1 MNHHHTNFLSF
12 LFVVYPAVILNL
24 SGKNP
29 TELKNILIYKKKQ
42 RGSVT
47 KIANKL
53 GSPGSGPHEW
63 LVLTPK
69 DKLPKP
75 ERIAFPKPPKAPDG
89 SLVYERVPN
98 KCIDFSVK
106 EPDVT
111 ILPNTTITTIG
122 STAISTQVTNLSTS
136 SSSSG
141 SSSIRKRPHED
152 INGSENGELYACFFF
167 LFYSVLFQQ
176 CNHLLGH
183 QQNDQTKILC
193 LHIAPVLNN
202 LQPWWQQLD
211 SPSQDITWVRQLFV
225 REVLPLFCVDF
236 SVKWKT

>member
-1 MNHHHTNFLSF
+1 MFETTNDQWFTPINFLSIF
-12 LFVVYPAVILNL
+12 LVFVVYPAVILNL

-29 TELKNILIYKKKQ
+29 TDLKNILIYKKKQ

-106 EPDVT
+106 DPDVT

-122 STAISTQVTNLSTS
+122 STAINTQVTNLSTS
-136 SSSSG
+136 SSSSSG
-141 SSSIRKRPHED
+141 GNNSTSIRKRPHED
-152 INGSENGELYACFFF
+152 INGSENGEFLRYFLKYYYYFLIKFVRISVIPF
-167 LFYSVLFQQ
+167 LF
-176 CNHLLGH
+176 LLYF
-183 QQNDQTKILC
+183 K
-193 LHIAPVLNN
+193 
-202 LQPWWQQLD
+202 
-211 SPSQDITWVRQLFV
+211 
-225 REVLPLFCVDF
+225 
-236 SVKWKT
+236 

>member
-1 MNHHHTNFLSF
+1 MFEITWNLSSFL

-29 TELKNILIYKKKQ
+29 TDLKNILIYKKKQ

-122 STAISTQVTNLSTS
+122 STSISTQVTNLSTS

-152 INGSENGELYACFFF
+152 INGSENGEF
-167 LFYSVLFQQ
+167 L
-176 CNHLLGH
+176 N
-183 QQNDQTKILC
+183 I
-193 LHIAPVLNN
+193 
-202 LQPWWQQLD
+202 
-211 SPSQDITWVRQLFV
+211 
-225 REVLPLFCVDF
+225 LFCEIF
-236 SVKWKT
+236 R